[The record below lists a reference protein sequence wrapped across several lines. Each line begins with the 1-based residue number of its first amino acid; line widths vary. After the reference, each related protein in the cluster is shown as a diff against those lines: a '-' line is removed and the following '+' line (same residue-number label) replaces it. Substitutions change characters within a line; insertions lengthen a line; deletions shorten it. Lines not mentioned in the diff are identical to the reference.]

1 MPYLWLFEII
11 PVKMRVVILLK
22 IMKKSKTQ
30 TFNISFLKKKT
41 PILGFTVL
49 QLVILFVVIN
59 SGAITIVLSQRQQT
73 DAPTASTNVPT
84 FESSNIEAETVAEE
98 AQQNTPQN
106 NTSTQNTTPKTNNTN
121 TASSLPD
128 QYGCVPSS
136 SGYESCVMYAKKNA
150 LSAWCSEQSKKAGDT
165 YYPAS
170 LKAKAAYDVVMAE
183 WDSVKDLPYYQR
195 HPYEQYAADAKTKYN
210 AIIKPAYTT
219 YVSTINSLNTQG
231 CNVILTY
238 SDTSWAG
245 Y

>member
-1 MPYLWLFEII
+1 
-11 PVKMRVVILLK
+11 
-22 IMKKSKTQ
+22 MKKSKKQ
-30 TFNISFLKKKT
+30 KFNITFLKKKT

-59 SGAITIVLSQRQQT
+59 SGTIAVVLSQRQQA
-73 DAPTASTNVPT
+73 DAPTTSANLPT
-84 FESSNIEAETVAEE
+84 PESSNIEAKSVVEE
-98 AQQNTPQN
+98 VKQDTPQN
-106 NTSTQNTTPKTNNTN
+106 NTSTQSTTPKTNNTN
-121 TASSLPD
+121 TASNTPD

-136 SGYESCVMYAKKNA
+136 AGYESCVMYSKKNA

-195 HPYEQYAADAKTKYN
+195 HPYDQYATDAKTKYN

-219 YVSTINSLNTQG
+219 YVNSINSLNTQG
-231 CNVILTY
+231 CNAILTY